1 MSCGEFAEQS
11 GSESS
16 WGWQNKCARYSP
28 RYLSTHH
35 LQIPKFPGPFEFAA
49 SPIHWSLNR
58 DKDDL
63 SCIFTQV
70 NIEYSWK
77 HCQQFVW
84 KWTQTYIS
92 KLRIIILVS
101 EILDTNYH
109 RVELRARRDIVWPEC
124 FKWWYM
130 IFWLNCF
137 DPKGIHFCLK
147 SMVFDIT
154 MMIILVSVRT
164 GCAIISEVQ
173 NINVTF
179 V

>member
-84 KWTQTYIS
+84 KWTQTSIS

-137 DPKGIHFCLK
+137 DEKYGLWDNYDDNSCVCQNWVCNHQWGTKYKCD
-147 SMVFDIT
+147 VCIT
-154 MMIILVSVRT
+154 VV
-164 GCAIISEVQ
+164 
-173 NINVTF
+173 
-179 V
+179 

>member
-1 MSCGEFAEQS
+1 MSCWEFAEQS

-16 WGWQNKCARYSP
+16 WGWQNKCARYSAG
-28 RYLSTHH
+28 YLSTHH

-63 SCIFTQV
+63 SCIFTAA

-84 KWTQTYIS
+84 KWTQTSIS

-101 EILDTNYH
+101 ELLDTNYH
-109 RVELRARRDIVWPEC
+109 RVELRARRDIVWPE
-124 FKWWYM
+124 WWYM
-130 IFWLNCF
+130 IFCLNCF
-137 DPKGIHFCLK
+137 DLKCTNFCMK
-147 SMVFDIT
+147 SMVFEIT
-154 MMIILVSVRT
+154 MILILVSVRT

-173 NINVTF
+173 NMNVTF